1 MSFFCSKFSKATY
14 ILQSKSSIHEKAS
27 EVVFSLSPSYSH
39 CRLLLTS
46 PPSPLL
52 WPLSSS
58 RTDHL
63 AVLHILHT
71 HSYLPAFELAVP
83 FAYNTFPP
91 DTSTV
96 NSLTSFKSSYSVT
109 FKKLPWI
116 FQANFNLPL
125 PLLYNLASFLY
136 VIGITFW
143 HHLDYKCTFFY
154 YLFPGRM

>member
-1 MSFFCSKFSKATY
+1 MSFFSSKFSKATY

-63 AVLHILHT
+63 AVLHVLHT

-83 FAYNTFPP
+83 FAYSTFPP

-96 NSLTSFKSSYSVT
+96 NSLASFKSLYSVA
-109 FKKLPWI
+109 FKKLPLNI
-116 FQANFNLPL
+116 PGKFQPSSSSPVQLGFVFIHNR
-125 PLLYNLASFLY
+125 YYFL
-136 VIGITFW
+136 TSSR
-143 HHLDYKCTFFY
+143 L
-154 YLFPGRM
+154 